1 MILKHVEN
9 YALFGRTKWTQNQ
22 HREDQNRFQGPGP
35 TKSGITELFGP
46 PAMLGALTSPVKG
59 AFSVG
64 IVTLLH
70 FLSKLSKNI
79 IPQCICAM
87 RDPIEGRKA
96 TSRLN
101 ESAGPSRGASTP

>member
-1 MILKHVEN
+1 MDPKSAQGGPKPITRTGTNQVGN
-9 YALFGRTKWTQNQ
+9 SRAFRTPCYA
-22 HREDQNRFQGPGP
+22 
-35 TKSGITELFGP
+35 
-46 PAMLGALTSPVKG
+46 ALTSPVKG

-96 TSRLN
+96 PSRLN
-101 ESAGPSRGASTP
+101 GSAGPKWGASTL